1 VISETGAILP
11 DTLSFTKKK
20 KKLERKLLSAK
31 REIGFFIQTL
41 PYPVAIIDLNG
52 FILEVNSFFG
62 KLYGWKKEDI
72 VFRYLPTVPPRLAEK
87 SLAILKKIGKEKII
101 VDYST
106 RKLRKNR
113 SEILV
118 DLTLIPL
125 YGRKKQIVAVAE
137 ISQDIT
143 EQKKALIDLEKSEKQ
158 YHLLLDN
165 APVLFIVIDNQEKV
179 IFVSDYIKDL
189 LGYEKREL
197 LGKSIE
203 ELIRPEDCKSLRK
216 ELQTQKKIVG
226 FSCQIKGKDGIFDFY
241 LINASPFKDREGKAA
256 GTIII
261 GHNIS
266 EDKRTLGKVIRE
278 ERLEALEE
286 LTVGVA
292 HKFNNIL
299 TIILGYIQLLLEE
312 TEEPGL
318 EKIKKQLEL
327 VEKSASEGA
336 KVVSELREFV
346 RARKEAE
353 CVEVDLNET
362 VKDVVAMAQFRWK
375 DQTQVMGIGINT
387 ELDLGNPP
395 PLVLNDYDLRRVLT
409 EMIFN
414 AVEALPE
421 GGKIILATGREKNQ
435 AYFSLSDT
443 GVGMSPQT
451 KKRIFDPFF
460 TTKGPQ
466 INGLGLSVCYGI
478 IKKYGGT
485 IEVKSEEGKGT
496 TFTIRIP
503 IHPQK

>member
-1 VISETGAILP
+1 MISETGVILP
-11 DTLSFTKKK
+11 DTLSFTKEK

-41 PYPVAIIDLNG
+41 PYPAAIIDLNG

-62 KLYGWKKEDI
+62 QLYGWKKEDI
-72 VFRYLPTVPPRLAEK
+72 VFRYLPTVPPRLAEE
-87 SLAILKKIGKEKII
+87 SLAILKKVGKEKIT

-113 SEILV
+113 SEVLV
-118 DLTLIPL
+118 DLTLFPL

-143 EQKKALIDLEKSEKQ
+143 EKKKALIDLEKSAKQ

-165 APVLFIVIDNQEKV
+165 APVLFIVIGNQEKV

-266 EDKRTLGKVIRE
+266 QDKRTLGKVIRE

-286 LTVGVA
+286 LTEGIA

-336 KVVSELREFV
+336 KVVSKLREFV

-362 VKDVVAMAQFRWK
+362 VKDVVATTQFRWK
-375 DQTQVMGIGINT
+375 DQAQLMGIRIDT

-435 AYFSLSDT
+435 AYFSVTDT

-503 IHPQK
+503 THPQK

>member
-1 VISETGAILP
+1 MILS
-11 DTLSFTKKK
+11 DIFSFTKEKK
-20 KKLERKLLSAK
+20 K
-31 REIGFFIQTL
+31 
-41 PYPVAIIDLNG
+41 
-52 FILEVNSFFG
+52 
-62 KLYGWKKEDI
+62 
-72 VFRYLPTVPPRLAEK
+72 VP
-87 SLAILKKIGKEKII
+87 
-101 VDYST
+101 
-106 RKLRKNR
+106 
-113 SEILV
+113 
-118 DLTLIPL
+118 
-125 YGRKKQIVAVAE
+125 
-137 ISQDIT
+137 
-143 EQKKALIDLEKSEKQ
+143 IDLEKSEEQ
-158 YHLLLDN
+158 YHLILDN
-165 APVLFIVIDNQEKV
+165 APALFIVIDNQEKV

-203 ELIRPEDCKSLRK
+203 ELMRPEDCKSFRK
-216 ELQTQKKIVG
+216 ELQTQKKIVA
-226 FSCQIKGKDGIFDFY
+226 FPCRIKGKDDIFDFY
-241 LINASPFKDREGKAA
+241 LINASPFKDREGKPA

-261 GHNIS
+261 GHNIT

-286 LTVGVA
+286 LTEGVA
-292 HKFNNIL
+292 HKFNNVL
-299 TIILGYIQLLLEE
+299 TIILGYTQFLLQE

-353 CVEVDLNET
+353 RVEVDLNET
-362 VKDVVAMAQFRWK
+362 MKDVVVTAQFRWK
-375 DQTQVMGIGINT
+375 DQAQAMGIRIDT

-395 PLVLNDYDLRRVLT
+395 PLMLNDYDLRRVLT

-414 AVEALPE
+414 AAEALPE

-435 AYFSLSDT
+435 AYFSVTDT
-443 GVGMSPQT
+443 GVGMSPPT
-451 KKRIFDPFF
+451 RKKIFDPFF

-485 IEVKSEEGKGT
+485 IEVRSEEGKGT

-503 IHPQK
+503 THPQK

>member
-1 VISETGAILP
+1 VI
-11 DTLSFTKKK
+11 LSDIFFFT
-20 KKLERKLLSAK
+20 R
-31 REIGFFIQTL
+31 
-41 PYPVAIIDLNG
+41 
-52 FILEVNSFFG
+52 G
-62 KLYGWKKEDI
+62 K
-72 VFRYLPTVPPRLAEK
+72 
-87 SLAILKKIGKEKII
+87 
-101 VDYST
+101 
-106 RKLRKNR
+106 
-113 SEILV
+113 
-118 DLTLIPL
+118 
-125 YGRKKQIVAVAE
+125 
-137 ISQDIT
+137 
-143 EQKKALIDLEKSEKQ
+143 KKALIDLEKSEKQ
-158 YHLLLDN
+158 YHLFLDN

-216 ELQTQKKIVG
+216 ELQTRKKIVG
-226 FSCQIKGKDGIFDFY
+226 FSCQIKGKDDIFDFY
-241 LINASPFKDREGKAA
+241 LINASPLEDREGKPT

-261 GHNIS
+261 GHNVTG
-266 EDKRTLGKVIRE
+266 DKKILGKVIQE

-286 LTVGVA
+286 LTAGVA
-292 HKFNNIL
+292 HRFNNL
-299 TIILGYIQLLLEE
+299 LSIILGYTQLLLQK
-312 TEEPGL
+312 TEQPGL
-318 EKIKKQLEL
+318 EKIKKQLRSIE
-327 VEKSASEGA
+327 ESASEGA

-346 RARKEAE
+346 RGRKEAE
-353 CVEVDLNET
+353 RVEVDLNET
-362 VKDVVAMAQFRWK
+362 VKDVVVTAQFRWK
-375 DQTQVMGIGINT
+375 DQAQAMGIRIDT

-395 PLVLNDYDLRRVLT
+395 PLMLNDYDLRRVLT

-435 AYFSLSDT
+435 AYFSVTDT

-460 TTKGPQ
+460 TIKGPQ

-496 TFTIRIP
+496 TFTIRMP
-503 IHPQK
+503 IRPRK